1 MNIKKIYKALMIN
14 ENNLKLITVFYL
26 ISIIRKLNAGE
37 AMVHI
42 QKLFMRTKNVLKK
55 RYDIELNDNLWDLIS
70 IWLRTQLN
78 SSIKNKAINQDSI
91 KPLLELMR
99 RQQPTK
105 FYLLE
110 QNLIKHIRMVIKK
123 EQRPIIRNVV
133 EEIDL
138 SNLSKD
144 KDDDFESSDAFGY
157 IYS

>member
-1 MNIKKIYKALMIN
+1 
-14 ENNLKLITVFYL
+14 
-26 ISIIRKLNAGE
+26 
-37 AMVHI
+37 MVHI
-42 QKLFMRTKNVLKK
+42 QKLFMRTKNVLKR

-91 KPLLELMR
+91 NPLLELMR